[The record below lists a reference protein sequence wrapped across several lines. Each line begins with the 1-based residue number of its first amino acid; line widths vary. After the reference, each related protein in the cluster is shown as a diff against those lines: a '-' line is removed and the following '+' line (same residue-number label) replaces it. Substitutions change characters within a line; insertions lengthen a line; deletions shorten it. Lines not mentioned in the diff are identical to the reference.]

1 MTHPI
6 VPILDT
12 LRAFVDRRP
21 GFDPRKYSDASS
33 YRADTSRAQRDRRDA
48 HALLG
53 AVYRE
58 AFSTDD
64 NGRDKLLCCLREG
77 LRGRLELRDD
87 GSVHYYAGQYYPTE
101 YRAATCTVLSY
112 ALWSYWWEPGL
123 RCSDIRAKARSVF
136 GAGIQRRWF
145 Y

>member
-1 MTHPI
+1 MTHLS
-6 VPILDT
+6 ILVLNS

-21 GFDPRKYSDASS
+21 GFDPRNYSDASS

-58 AFSTDD
+58 ASSTDD
-64 NGRDKLLCCLREG
+64 NGRDRLLCCLREG

-87 GSVHYYAGQYYPTE
+87 GSIRYHEGQYYPTE
-101 YRAATCTVLSY
+101 YRAAACGALAD
-112 ALWSYWWEPGL
+112 ALWQYWCAPGVTFDSL
-123 RCSDIRAKARSVF
+123 RAIARHVL
-136 GAGIQRRWF
+136 GAPLARRWF
-145 Y
+145 P